1 VNCNNHNPSIRLLL
15 VTQDRDARKRFASV
29 DCVDVQVMF
38 ADCAATGR
46 EGLTRLAAWRP
57 NVALVAL
64 PLPDLSGVEF
74 VRAAKRALASC
85 QILLVAAAG
94 AEEALIAAI
103 EAGAAGCVLEPCDA
117 RELLGHALK
126 LRAGGS
132 PLSPLVARK
141 LVERLHART
150 LLRAAAAVL
159 TARESDV
166 VSLLANGLSYSQIGD
181 RLGVSL
187 NTVGSHIKNAY
198 RKLDVH
204 SATAAVMRAVELQMP
219 GRAWRHGD
227 S

>member
-1 VNCNNHNPSIRLLL
+1 VRILL
-15 VTQDRDARKRFASV
+15 VTQNRDARERIASAIGAEA
-29 DCVDVQVMF
+29 QVLF
-38 ADCAATGR
+38 ADCAASGR
-46 EGLTRLAAWRP
+46 EALARLAAQRP
-57 NVALVAL
+57 DVVLAGL
-64 PLPDLSGVEF
+64 PLPDMSGVEF
-74 VRAAKRALASC
+74 VRAAKRVLANC
-85 QILLVAAAG
+85 QILLLAAAG

-103 EAGAAGCVLEPCDA
+103 EVGAAGCVLEPCEA
-117 RELLGHALK
+117 RELVAHALK

-150 LLRAAAAVL
+150 LAHTTAAAVL

-166 VSLLANGLSYSQIGD
+166 VCLLANGLSYSQIGD
-181 RLGVSL
+181 KLGVSL

-219 GRAWRHGD
+219 GKA
-227 S
+227 

>member
-1 VNCNNHNPSIRLLL
+1 MRILL
-15 VTQDRDARKRFASV
+15 VTQDRDARERIASAIGTEP
-29 DCVDVQVMF
+29 QVLF
-38 ADCAATGR
+38 ADCAASGR
-46 EGLTRLAAWRP
+46 EALARLAAQRP
-57 NVALVAL
+57 DVLLVGL
-64 PLPDLSGVEF
+64 PLPDLDGVDF

-85 QILLVAAAG
+85 QILLVAAPG
-94 AEEALIAAI
+94 TEEALIAAI

-117 RELLGHALK
+117 RELVEHALR

-132 PLSPLVARK
+132 PLSPLVARR

-150 LLRAAAAVL
+150 LAHAAAAAL

-166 VSLLANGLSYSQIGD
+166 VCLLANGLSYSQIGD

-204 SATAAVMRAVELQMP
+204 SATAAVMRAVELQSFS
-219 GRAWRHGD
+219 GGSQHGD
-227 S
+227 P

>member
-1 VNCNNHNPSIRLLL
+1 MRILL
-15 VTQDRDARKRFASV
+15 VTQDRDARERMASAIGIEP
-29 DCVDVQVMF
+29 QVLF
-38 ADCAATGR
+38 ADCAASGR
-46 EGLTRLAAWRP
+46 EALACLAARRP
-57 NVALVAL
+57 EVLFVRL
-64 PLPDLSGVEF
+64 PLPDMNGVEF
-74 VRAAKRALASC
+74 VRAAKRVLASC
-85 QILLVAAAG
+85 QILLIAPAG
-94 AEEALIAAI
+94 TEEALIAAL

-117 RELLGHALK
+117 HELVGHALK

-132 PLSPLVARK
+132 PLSPFVARK

-150 LLRAAAAVL
+150 LAHAAAVVL

-166 VSLLANGLSYSQIGD
+166 VCLLASGLSYSQIGD

-219 GRAWRHGD
+219 GKA
-227 S
+227 

>member
-1 VNCNNHNPSIRLLL
+1 MNFKNPSIRLLL
-15 VTQDRDARKRFASV
+15 VTQDRDARERIAFAIGAES
-29 DCVDVQVMF
+29 QVLF
-38 ADCAATGR
+38 ADCAESGR
-46 EGLTRLAAWRP
+46 GALARLAARRP
-57 NVALVAL
+57 DVLIVGL

-74 VRAAKRALASC
+74 VRAAKRVLASC
-85 QILLVAAAG
+85 QILLIAAPG
-94 AEEALIAAI
+94 TEEALIAAI

-117 RELLGHALK
+117 HELVGHALK
-126 LRAGGS
+126 LSAGGS

-150 LLRAAAAVL
+150 PAHTTAAAAL

-166 VSLLANGLSYSQIGD
+166 VCLLANGLSYSQIGNK
-181 RLGVSL
+181 LGVSL

-219 GRAWRHGD
+219 DRAWRHGD

>member
-1 VNCNNHNPSIRLLL
+1 MRILL
-15 VTQDRDARKRFASV
+15 VTQDRDARERMASAIGIEP
-29 DCVDVQVMF
+29 QVLF
-38 ADCAATGR
+38 ADCAASAR
-46 EGLTRLAAWRP
+46 EGLARLAARRP
-57 NVALVAL
+57 DVLLVGL
-64 PLPDLSGVEF
+64 PLPDMSGVEF
-74 VRAAKRALASC
+74 VRAAKRSLASC
-85 QILLVAAAG
+85 QILVVAAPG
-94 AEEALIAAI
+94 TEEALLAAI

-117 RELLGHALK
+117 RELVAHALK
-126 LRAGGS
+126 MRAGGS

-150 LLRAAAAVL
+150 LACTAAAVAL

-166 VSLLANGLSYSQIGD
+166 VCLLASGLSYSQIGD

-219 GRAWRHGD
+219 GKA
-227 S
+227 

>member
-1 VNCNNHNPSIRLLL
+1 MRILL
-15 VTQDRDARKRFASV
+15 VTQDRDARERIVCAIRAEP
-29 DCVDVQVMF
+29 QVLF
-38 ADCAATGR
+38 ADCAESGR
-46 EGLTRLAAWRP
+46 EALARLAARRP
-57 NVALVAL
+57 DVLLLGL
-64 PLPDLSGVEF
+64 PLPDMGGVEF
-74 VRAAKRALASC
+74 VRDAKRTLVHC

-94 AEEALIAAI
+94 TEEALIAAI

-117 RELLGHALK
+117 RELVAHALN

-132 PLSPLVARK
+132 PLSSLVARK

-150 LLRAAAAVL
+150 LAHAAAAAL

-166 VSLLANGLSYSQIGD
+166 VRLLANGLSYSQIGD
-181 RLGVSL
+181 KLGVSL

-204 SATAAVMRAVELQMP
+204 SATAAVMRAVEVQMP

>member
-1 VNCNNHNPSIRLLL
+1 M
-15 VTQDRDARKRFASV
+15 ASAFGV
-29 DCVDVQVMF
+29 ESQVLF
-38 ADCAATGR
+38 TDCATSGR
-46 EGLTRLAAWRP
+46 EALARLAARRP
-57 NVALVAL
+57 DVLLVGL

-85 QILLVAAAG
+85 QILLLAAAAG
-94 AEEALIAAI
+94 EEGLIAAI
-103 EAGAAGCVLEPCDA
+103 EAGASGCVLEPCDA
-117 RELLGHALK
+117 RELVGHALK
-126 LRAGGS
+126 LPAGGS
-132 PLSPLVARK
+132 PLSPLVARM

-150 LLRAAAAVL
+150 LAHTAVAAL

-166 VSLLANGLSYSQIGD
+166 VYLLANGLSYSQIGD
-181 RLGVSL
+181 KLGVSL

-219 GRAWRHGD
+219 GKAWRHGG

>member
-1 VNCNNHNPSIRLLL
+1 MSIRLLL
-15 VTQDRDARKRFASV
+15 VTQDGDARARMASAIGIES
-29 DCVDVQVMF
+29 QVLF
-38 ADCAATGR
+38 ADCAASGR
-46 EGLTRLAAWRP
+46 EALARLAARRP
-57 NVALVAL
+57 DVLVVSL

-74 VRAAKRALASC
+74 VRAAKRVLASC
-85 QILLVAAAG
+85 QILLVAAPG
-94 AEEALIAAI
+94 TEEALLAAI
-103 EAGAAGCVLEPCDA
+103 EAGAAGCVLEACDA
-117 RELLGHALK
+117 NELVAHALK

-150 LLRAAAAVL
+150 LAHAAVVAL

-166 VSLLANGLSYSQIGD
+166 VYLLANGLSYSQIGD
-181 RLGVSL
+181 KLGVSL

-204 SATAAVMRAVELQMP
+204 SATAAVMRVVDMQMI
-219 GRAWRHGD
+219 GRA

>member
-1 VNCNNHNPSIRLLL
+1 MEYRLMRILL
-15 VTQDRDARKRFASV
+15 VAQDRDARDRIASAV
-29 DCVDVQVMF
+29 GAGSQVLF
-38 ADCAATGR
+38 ADYAMSGR
-46 EGLTRLAAWRP
+46 EGLARLAAGRP
-57 NVALVAL
+57 DVVIVSL

-85 QILLVAAAG
+85 QILLVSAPG
-94 AEEALIAAI
+94 TEGMLIAAI

-117 RELLGHALK
+117 RELVAHALK

-150 LLRAAAAVL
+150 LAHAAAAAL

-166 VSLLANGLSYSQIGD
+166 VFLLANGLSYSQIGD

-204 SATAAVMRAVELQMP
+204 SATAAVMRAVELQ
-219 GRAWRHGD
+219 
-227 S
+227 SIEKV

>member
-1 VNCNNHNPSIRLLL
+1 MSFENPCCRLLL
-15 VTQDRDARKRFASV
+15 VSKDREARERIASAIGTESLV
-29 DCVDVQVMF
+29 LF
-38 ADCAATGR
+38 ADCAGSGR
-46 EGLTRLAAWRP
+46 EGLARLAALRP
-57 NVALVAL
+57 EVLLVAV
-64 PLPDLSGVEF
+64 PLPDMNGVEF
-74 VRAAKRALASC
+74 VRAAKRTLASC
-85 QILLVAAAG
+85 QILLIG
-94 AEEALIAAI
+94 ATESEEALIAAI
-103 EAGAAGCVLEPCDA
+103 EAGAAGCVLEPCDG
-117 RELLGHALK
+117 RELVAHALK

-132 PLSPLVARK
+132 PLSPFVARK

-150 LLRAAAAVL
+150 LVHTTAAAAL

-166 VSLLANGLSYSQIGD
+166 VFLLANGLSYSQIGD

-219 GRAWRHGD
+219 GKALRRGD